1 MLSDAKNILLVVV
14 FWMASKPT
22 RTAVIIVTIGFVT
35 ILALSV
41 ALAPESAW
49 AGWATAGSP

>member
-1 MLSDAKNILLVVV
+1 MLSDAKNILLAVV

-22 RTAVIIVTIGFVT
+22 RTAVVIVAIGFVT

-41 ALAPESAW
+41 VLAPETASAIL
-49 AGWATAGSP
+49 ATAGSP